1 MANTQKTPAQSLSD
15 LSNRLKRAQIQVATQ
30 RAKLRDRCARLLF
43 ERCPHEFRRL
53 VSEHA
58 TAEDWKRLQ
67 RLGIDDH
74 LPAVGNIPGTTE
86 NPSLNPSQD
95 PAQIPFSDPV
105 HTYLLAVP
113 PSSRFE

>member
-1 MANTQKTPAQSLSD
+1 MSNIQKTPAQSLSD
-15 LSNRLKRAQIQVATQ
+15 LSNRLKRAQVQVATQ

-43 ERCPHEFRRL
+43 EKCPHEFRRL

-74 LPAVGNIPGTTE
+74 LPLAAGAPVPGMTE
-86 NPSLNPSQD
+86 NLSLGSFED
-95 PAQIPFSDPV
+95 PAQMSFFQP
-105 HTYLLAVP
+105 
-113 PSSRFE
+113 